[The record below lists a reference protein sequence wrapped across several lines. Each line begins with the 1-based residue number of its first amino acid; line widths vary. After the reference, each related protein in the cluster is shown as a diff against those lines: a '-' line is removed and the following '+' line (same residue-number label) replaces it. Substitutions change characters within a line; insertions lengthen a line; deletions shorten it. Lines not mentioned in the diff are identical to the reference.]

1 MERSGMFL
9 EVGGKIESTQVGLVG
24 RSRGEGGVKHD
35 SLQNFLGAALL
46 TK

>member
-1 MERSGMFL
+1 MQRSGVFL
-9 EVGGKIESTQVGLVG
+9 GVGGKIESIQVGLVG

-35 SLQNFLGAALL
+35 SLKNFLGAAFL